1 MRQARGSK
9 FLFKKMEI
17 AVEVEKSHT
26 YDGVVVYPAPPKA
39 ESKFHSHFFITMI

>member
-9 FLFKKMEI
+9 FLYKKMEI

-26 YDGVVVYPAPPKA
+26 YDGVVVYPAPPKLNL
-39 ESKFHSHFFITMI
+39 SFIHIFLLQ